1 VSKSGSASLI
11 TEGVLVSYITHISAS
26 IDKFISEIDRDFV
39 VLRRYWLE
47 GEEENIPLFEG
58 VW

>member
-1 VSKSGSASLI
+1 M
-11 TEGVLVSYITHISAS
+11 VSYIMHLSAS
-26 IDKFISEIDRDFV
+26 TDEFILEIDRDFV

-47 GEEENIPLFEG
+47 GRSRTSFEG